1 MTPRRPDTRALVV
14 GLTGASGVRYGLS
27 LLGNISLARR
37 VYDKVYVVYT
47 GNAAEVA
54 RLEEG
59 VELPE
64 YLARL
69 GGLDGVYPS
78 SDLSSEIA
86 SSSNLVST
94 DMVVVP
100 ASMSTIAKI
109 AHGIQD
115 NLLTRVA
122 LGVLRLRNKLVLVPR
137 ETPLSPVD
145 LRNLYEL
152 SLMGA
157 VVVPA
162 MPAFYIKPKSVDDMV
177 LFVVGKILDALGV
190 EHSLYRR
197 WSPGG

>member
-1 MTPRRPDTRALVV
+1 MTPRRPDTRTLVV

-27 LLGNISLARR
+27 LLDNISLARR

-47 GNAAEVA
+47 SNAAEVA

-69 GGLDGVYPS
+69 SGLDGVYPS

-197 WSPGG
+197 WSPKG